1 MKECVNV
8 RELLEEVDAMAKR
21 GTLLARGGVTQED
34 LAMQISDII
43 IHVATKEGRNK
54 INACFLRRTEH
65 SKKSKEELVQE
76 IMSLE
81 EIECSDRCFA
91 NECESGTTIY
101 NINELF
107 SELKELKYELFSA
120 LKEQNQEETY
130 KKVTKVYELMDIA
143 EGNWN
148 YVKNGIA
155 EINDDSRCSKA
166 LKDFKSRVAKASD
179 DNDSI

>member
-1 MKECVNV
+1 MRVS
-8 RELLEEVDAMAKR
+8 LEERID
-21 GTLLARGGVTQED
+21 
-34 LAMQISDII
+34 
-43 IHVATKEGRNK
+43 K
-54 INACFLRRTEH
+54 IMYKWMYNRIVTEH

-91 NECESGTTIY
+91 NECQAGTTIY

-120 LKEQNQEETY
+120 LKEQNQEVTY
-130 KKVTKVYELMDIA
+130 KKVTKVYELMDTA
-143 EGNWN
+143 ESNWN

-155 EINDDSRCSKA
+155 EINDNSRCSKA
-166 LKDFKSRVAKASD
+166 LKDFKNRVTKASD